1 MSSAYKMSHTP
12 VLLKEVIELLEPKEG
27 EVIIDGTAGGGGHAK
42 EILKLIGNAGKLLL
56 VDWDKKAIDNLKKEM
71 KDYKNILLTEGNYA
85 DLPEIMRENNFPKAD
100 GLLVDLGFSS
110 GQLENSGRG
119 FSFLKDEPLLMTY
132 SDQSEPL
139 CDFLKRSKL
148 PDLIEIIRKFGEERY
163 AKKIAE
169 AIFAKRKEIET
180 SKQLADIIREAVP
193 KSYEHGHRLGGAS
206 RIHPA
211 TRTFQAFRIYLNQEL
226 DNLEKILDSLAEI
239 LNPGGRVAV
248 ISFHSLE
255 DRIVKVNFKES
266 EKKGR
271 LKILTE
277 KPIIA
282 AAQEVAVNPRARSA
296 KLRAAMII

>member
-1 MSSAYKMSHTP
+1 MIHTP
-12 VLLKEVIELLEPKEG
+12 VLLKEVMELLRPGEG
-27 EVIIDGTAGGGGHAK
+27 GIIIDGTAGGGGHAK

-56 VDWDKKAIDNLKKEM
+56 VDWDKKIIVNLKKEM
-71 KDYKNILLTEGNYA
+71 KDYKNISLTEGTYA
-85 DLPEIMRENNFPKAD
+85 NLPEIMRENNFPKAD

-110 GQLENSGRG
+110 DQLENSGRG

-132 SDQSEPL
+132 SGQSEPL
-139 CDFLKRSKL
+139 RDFLKRSKL

-180 SKQLADIIREAVP
+180 SRQLSDIVRESVP
-193 KSYEHGHRLGGAS
+193 KSYEHG

-226 DNLEKILDSLAEI
+226 DNLESLLHSLEQI
-239 LNPGGRVAV
+239 LNPGGRVAI

-255 DRIVKVNFKES
+255 DRIVKNYFRES
-266 EKKGR
+266 AKKGR
-271 LKILTE
+271 LKILTK

-282 AAQEVAVNPRARSA
+282 SIQEIAVNPRARSA
-296 KLRAAMII
+296 RLRGAIIN